1 MISGVSGKAEYSVNV
16 TASGGSVFE
25 DGNNWRILNVT
36 VTGGVTN
43 AVPEL
48 NSIGSQSVSEL
59 QSLTFTAT
67 ATDANSGDTLTFSLT
82 GTPPTGA
89 TITSAGVFT
98 WTPTESQDGDHTITV
113 QVTDGSLTDSET
125 LTVTVNEVNV
135 APVLNAIGDQTVNEL
150 VELTFTAT
158 ASDTDV
164 VDNLVNT
171 LTFSFDG
178 TFPPGAAITSAG
190 VFTWTPTES
199 QDGDH
204 TITVQVTDGSLTD
217 SETLTVTV
225 NETPHGSPPHSLTST
240 SGVNWIVLNWE
251 EPVTGFDE
259 GIYQV
264 EYGIYTSKSVSGNF
278 VKCNDIGLDYTFNVG
293 DATTVPFYLG
303 NGTVIPPGTIVTD
316 GLDIGT
322 CLVDSTHPLRLYT
335 GTGVVSIPGFA
346 HLTDI
351 VAPITKYNVTL
362 SDAPNVGEVLPYRI
376 VIKDTDLYSNVL
388 YAQGLRDFPDQIPE
402 TTPEPEVLATS
413 IPDTRFESANPKL
426 EYDALHSA
434 DTVIDLTYNQNGSP
448 VPLSHITGNF
458 TVASIVTQTTTARGN
473 VVSTDVMNPYR
484 WAPDTLQ
491 YNGFNC
497 ATITG
502 LESDGIISEILYTPP
517 VGFFGPD
524 YFEVLLEEVNPGVQ
538 QIGNV
543 RYCEGTG
550 VTKTITV
557 TINVDTRPNIIAP
570 PQKTISADAD
580 GDFSVTSTELL
591 EDVTVDDS
599 QYEEFLTIDVVGDL
613 NLQTNTLD
621 TRDGSTI
628 TQTDDS
634 GIYTYSGTVIGDDSM
649 DVDYK
654 LDAPY
659 TEYSG
664 NSVTITRSEITSILS
679 TLVNIVDT
687 TIPVITLTG
696 DNPQTIELGDVYI
709 ELGATTDDGS
719 DVIIDTSAFRGDT
732 VGTYQILYDSVDS
745 VGNHAV
751 QVTRTVNVVDSTIP
765 VITLTGENP
774 QTIEL
779 GDGYIELGAT
789 TDDGSAV
796 TINDLA
802 FANAVGTYLIYYDST
817 DSEGNSAVQV
827 TRTVNVVDTTPPV
840 ITLTGENPQTIELG
854 DGYTELGATTDDG
867 SAVTINDLA
876 FANAVGTYLIYYD
889 STDSEGNSAVQVTRT
904 VNVVDTTPPVI
915 TLTGENPQTIELG
928 DGYIEL
934 GATTDDG
941 SAVTINDLAFANA
954 VGTYLIYYDSTDSEG
969 NSAVQVTRTVNVVDT
984 TIPDT
989 TPPVITL
996 TGDDPQTIELGD
1008 GYTELGATTDDGSA
1022 VTINDLAFAN
1032 AVGTYLI
1039 YYDSTD
1045 SEGNSAV
1052 QVTRTVNVVDTTPP
1066 VITLTGD
1073 DPQTIELGDGYTEL
1087 GATTDDGSAVT
1098 INDLAFANAVGTY
1111 LIYYD
1116 STDSEGNSAVQVTRT
1131 VNVVDTTP
1139 PVITLTGD
1147 DPQTIELGD
1156 GYTELGATTDD
1167 GSAVTINDLAFANA
1181 VGTYLIYY
1189 DSTDSEGNS
1198 AVQVTRTVNVVDTT
1212 IPDTTPPV
1220 ITLTG
1225 ENPQTIELGDGYT
1238 ELGATTDDDSDITI
1252 DDLAFA
1258 NAVGTYLIYYDSTD
1272 SEGNSAVQV
1281 TRTVN
1286 VVDTT
1291 PPVITLTG
1299 ENPQTIELGDGYTE
1313 LGATTDDG
1321 SAVTINDLAFANAV
1335 GTYLI
1340 YYDSTDS
1347 EGNFAV
1353 QVTRTVNVVDTTPP
1367 VITLTGA
1374 NPQTI
1379 ELGVGYTDLGA
1390 TTDDGS
1396 AVTIDDSA
1404 FTDAVGTYLIYYDS
1418 TDSEGNSAVQ
1428 VTRTV
1433 NVVDTTRLIVDV
1445 TAPDDITKASDQRYI
1460 YIDVGMAD
1468 ATGSHPPFKIFKNSG
1483 YDTYPIGETIVTWY
1497 AVDSEG
1503 NYATDTQTITVTDNR
1518 GPPKMSQPSRYS
1530 AEATGIMTPLDS
1542 TDYGVPR
1549 VYYTGELD
1557 LVAITDAPSEFPL
1570 GVTIINWTVTN
1581 SGGLSTTVS
1590 QQIYLK
1596 DTTAPTI
1603 TAPPDMTFAIV
1614 DYIGTHGGS
1623 FVFSPNGGSG
1633 YIRLSEAD
1641 YGLPTAYDAVGPVTI
1656 SNDLSSSAFYIGE
1669 NVITWVAVD
1678 GKQQVA
1684 YDTQT
1689 ITIVYSLSTPDQD
1702 PVVDEPVVDEPV
1714 VDEPVVD
1721 EPVVDEPVVDEP
1733 VVDEPVVDEPVVDEP
1748 VVDEPV
1754 VDEPVVDELGQGS
1767 STEIDTTLTKVTGH
1781 EFELYVGGSY
1791 SDINTVIRLAISLDG
1806 ETISS
1811 SDVPLAADLYVIQND
1826 NILYHEYSFYITS
1839 KNYLEFSQT
1848 QDDFKLDLSEA
1859 TVRFQFHSDHD
1870 SFDNKYIEIT
1880 MSSDETSFFRD
1891 APVITLIGDDTQTI
1905 IVDEEYVE
1913 LGATVSDESL
1923 LDINDFDLQ
1932 NNIPGSYTIYYNAAN
1947 HNKSAE
1953 TVTRTVNVVHTPA
1966 VTFNSESDVAGTFEI
1981 IITDNTSSANSIT
1994 HPFISDGSGRN
2005 DRDTVSFD
2013 LITDHTYSIELSDG
2027 DNLDYEITCYSGVGN
2042 FDSAVSFVA
2051 TNGFEL
2057 SCSVFVYGFS

>member
-996 TGDDPQTIELGD
+996 TGENPQTIELGD

-1073 DPQTIELGDGYTEL
+1073 E
-1087 GATTDDGSAVT
+1087 SA
-1098 INDLAFANAVGTY
+1098 
-1111 LIYYD
+1111 
-1116 STDSEGNSAVQVTRT
+1116 
-1131 VNVVDTTP
+1131 
-1139 PVITLTGD
+1139 
-1147 DPQTIELGD
+1147 
-1156 GYTELGATTDD
+1156 
-1167 GSAVTINDLAFANA
+1167 
-1181 VGTYLIYY
+1181 
-1189 DSTDSEGNS
+1189 
-1198 AVQVTRTVNVVDTT
+1198 
-1212 IPDTTPPV
+1212 
-1220 ITLTG
+1220 
-1225 ENPQTIELGDGYT
+1225 
-1238 ELGATTDDDSDITI
+1238 
-1252 DDLAFA
+1252 
-1258 NAVGTYLIYYDSTD
+1258 
-1272 SEGNSAVQV
+1272 
-1281 TRTVN
+1281 
-1286 VVDTT
+1286 
-1291 PPVITLTG
+1291 
-1299 ENPQTIELGDGYTE
+1299 
-1313 LGATTDDG
+1313 
-1321 SAVTINDLAFANAV
+1321 
-1335 GTYLI
+1335 
-1340 YYDSTDS
+1340 
-1347 EGNFAV
+1347 
-1353 QVTRTVNVVDTTPP
+1353 
-1367 VITLTGA
+1367 
-1374 NPQTI
+1374 
-1379 ELGVGYTDLGA
+1379 
-1390 TTDDGS
+1390 
-1396 AVTIDDSA
+1396 
-1404 FTDAVGTYLIYYDS
+1404 
-1418 TDSEGNSAVQ
+1418 
-1428 VTRTV
+1428 
-1433 NVVDTTRLIVDV
+1433 
-1445 TAPDDITKASDQRYI
+1445 
-1460 YIDVGMAD
+1460 
-1468 ATGSHPPFKIFKNSG
+1468 
-1483 YDTYPIGETIVTWY
+1483 
-1497 AVDSEG
+1497 
-1503 NYATDTQTITVTDNR
+1503 DNR
-1518 GPPKMSQPSRYS
+1518 
-1530 AEATGIMTPLDS
+1530 A
-1542 TDYGVPR
+1542 
-1549 VYYTGELD
+1549 
-1557 LVAITDAPSEFPL
+1557 
-1570 GVTIINWTVTN
+1570 W
-1581 SGGLSTTVS
+1581 
-1590 QQIYLK
+1590 
-1596 DTTAPTI
+1596 
-1603 TAPPDMTFAIV
+1603 
-1614 DYIGTHGGS
+1614 
-1623 FVFSPNGGSG
+1623 
-1633 YIRLSEAD
+1633 
-1641 YGLPTAYDAVGPVTI
+1641 
-1656 SNDLSSSAFYIGE
+1656 
-1669 NVITWVAVD
+1669 
-1678 GKQQVA
+1678 
-1684 YDTQT
+1684 
-1689 ITIVYSLSTPDQD
+1689 
-1702 PVVDEPVVDEPV
+1702 
-1714 VDEPVVD
+1714 
-1721 EPVVDEPVVDEP
+1721 
-1733 VVDEPVVDEPVVDEP
+1733 
-1748 VVDEPV
+1748 
-1754 VDEPVVDELGQGS
+1754 
-1767 STEIDTTLTKVTGH
+1767 
-1781 EFELYVGGSY
+1781 
-1791 SDINTVIRLAISLDG
+1791 
-1806 ETISS
+1806 
-1811 SDVPLAADLYVIQND
+1811 
-1826 NILYHEYSFYITS
+1826 
-1839 KNYLEFSQT
+1839 
-1848 QDDFKLDLSEA
+1848 
-1859 TVRFQFHSDHD
+1859 
-1870 SFDNKYIEIT
+1870 
-1880 MSSDETSFFRD
+1880 
-1891 APVITLIGDDTQTI
+1891 
-1905 IVDEEYVE
+1905 
-1913 LGATVSDESL
+1913 
-1923 LDINDFDLQ
+1923 
-1932 NNIPGSYTIYYNAAN
+1932 
-1947 HNKSAE
+1947 
-1953 TVTRTVNVVHTPA
+1953 
-1966 VTFNSESDVAGTFEI
+1966 
-1981 IITDNTSSANSIT
+1981 
-1994 HPFISDGSGRN
+1994 
-2005 DRDTVSFD
+2005 
-2013 LITDHTYSIELSDG
+2013 
-2027 DNLDYEITCYSGVGN
+2027 
-2042 FDSAVSFVA
+2042 
-2051 TNGFEL
+2051 
-2057 SCSVFVYGFS
+2057 